1 MREFLGV
8 KSRDT
13 NDEQNKANEKIDA
26 DYNDIRVNVIE
37 ANYENMY
44 KERVISNIRLD
55 MEKIA
60 GADKEGDHE
69 GGSKR

>member
-37 ANYENMY
+37 ANYEHMY
-44 KERVISNIRLD
+44 KERVIMNIRVN

-60 GADKEGDHE
+60 GADKDGDQE